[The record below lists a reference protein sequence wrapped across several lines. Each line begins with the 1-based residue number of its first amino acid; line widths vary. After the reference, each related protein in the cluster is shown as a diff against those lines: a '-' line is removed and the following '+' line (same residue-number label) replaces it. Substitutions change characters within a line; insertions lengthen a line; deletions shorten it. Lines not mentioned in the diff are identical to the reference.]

1 MDTRHIALVVQG
13 LFEKSDSIGY
23 DAVFE
28 YKMLREIHGESRV
41 RIFAERF
48 DAKLYPDIPIE
59 PIAELRQHLEANPHT
74 TVVYHY
80 CDGWPEIDEFLL
92 TSAGDFV
99 VRWHNNTPPWFYGA
113 SHRRSV
119 ERTIGGF
126 RTILKFIAKP
136 DIKFWVNSNFT
147 LDQLRVLG
155 GDPARAAVVYPGSR
169 FLESQHGVSTTA
181 ALDKSEQSVAAEDR
195 PFRLLFVSR
204 VVAHKGHRHVVMF
217 AGALQRALDR
227 EVSVTFLG
235 RDDPATTLKSDLS
248 ALGESEGVEVLLKGE
263 VSEDELHAAY
273 RQADLFVCFSE
284 HEGFGMPIFEAMRVG
299 LPVMC
304 LGRTALRE
312 LMQAHPFMLDDIDFA
327 KAIAATRLLVDDGL
341 RGEVLEIQ
349 SSLLETYTSQV
360 VAKQLKAAIAG
371 THGPWTNKL
380 PDTAVIEA
388 RSAEVRSLIEANL
401 VETEL
406 AQADAGSIQPLE
418 ISDNFVTVYD
428 VQSYESLLNR
438 ARGIDT
444 LPPQESPVDHVTFSH
459 REFVTNRGTVLE
471 EGIAFSGAAPAHKNP
486 SHVIYGPYEKFVRG
500 YFAADFE
507 IEAERNGDD
516 SVELEL
522 DVVVEGGAP
531 VSRRKVLV
539 KAIHAGP
546 PPRLL
551 FPIVRE
557 GAIVEFRVRVS
568 RRGNCNLLFK
578 GVTIRNM
585 RQTVA
590 GLRDKDAISLFRLP
604 WFKFK
609 APLGSLL
616 GGIPPLARKHFARGD
631 RMRDRS
637 WWNDAA
643 ESYSAGLAYYPA
655 AFAYL
660 VQLGNCLK
668 EAKRYDA
675 SEEAY
680 QRALAMRPND
690 QDAHLQIARL
700 YRLWNR
706 PEEFNFH
713 LLKAARIDRTTADA
727 LFELGDGDANAV
739 FVSQL
744 LAN

>member
-48 DAKLYPDIPIE
+48 DSKLYPGVPIE
-59 PIAELRQHLEANPHT
+59 PITNLWQHLEKTPDT

-80 CDGWPEIDEFLL
+80 CDGWTELDEYFL
-92 TSAGDFV
+92 TSVGDFV

-113 SHRRSV
+113 THRRSV
-119 ERTIGGF
+119 ERTINGF
-126 RTILKFIAKP
+126 RMVLKFIANP

-147 LDQLRVLG
+147 LNQLQVLG
-155 GDPARAAVVYPGSR
+155 ADPARAAVVYPGSR
-169 FLESQHGVSTTA
+169 FLEAQHVESTATA
-181 ALDKSEQSVAAEDR
+181 LGKPDLSVAAEDQ
-195 PFRLLFVSR
+195 PVRLLFVSR

-235 RDDPATTLKSDLS
+235 RDDPATTLKSDLF

-263 VSEDELHAAY
+263 VSEDELYNAY

-312 LMQAHPFMLDDIDFA
+312 LMQAHPFMLDDLDVA
-327 KAIAATRLLVDDGL
+327 RAIAAARLLADGGT
-341 RGEVLEIQ
+341 RSEVLEIQ
-349 SSLLETYTSQV
+349 SSLLQTYTSQV
-360 VAKQLKAAIAG
+360 VAKQLKAAMTGI
-371 THGPWTNKL
+371 HGPWTNKL
-380 PDTAVIEA
+380 PDAATIDTLSEEIRAK
-388 RSAEVRSLIEANL
+388 IEANL
-401 VETEL
+401 D
-406 AQADAGSIQPLE
+406 QADNRATQPIE

-428 VQSYESLLNR
+428 IQSYESLLNR

-444 LPPQESPVDHVTFSH
+444 LPPHEAPADHVTFSY
-459 REFVTNRGTVLE
+459 REFATSHGALLD
-471 EGIAFSGAAPAHKNP
+471 EGIAFSAAMVSKNP

-507 IEAERNGDD
+507 LEAERNGDEG
-516 SVELEL
+516 VELEL
-522 DVVVEGGAP
+522 DVLIEGARS
-531 VSRRKVLV
+531 VSKRKVTV
-539 KAIHAGP
+539 KEIHTGP
-546 PPRLL
+546 APRLL
-551 FPIVRE
+551 FPIITE
-557 GAIVEFRVRVS
+557 GAVVEFRIRVS

-590 GLRDKDAISLFRLP
+590 GLRDRDAISLFKLP

-609 APLGSLL
+609 APLGSSL
-616 GGIPPLARKHFARGD
+616 GGIPPLARKHFVRGD
-631 RMRDRS
+631 QMRDRG

-643 ESYSAGLAYYPA
+643 EAYAAGLNYYPA
-655 AFAYL
+655 AFPYL

-668 EAKRYDA
+668 EAERYEE
-675 SEEAY
+675 SEKAY
-680 QRALAMRPND
+680 QQALAMKPGDR
-690 QDAHLQIARL
+690 DAHLQIARL
-700 YRLWNR
+700 YQLWDR
-706 PEEFNFH
+706 PEECNFH
-713 LLKAARIDRTTADA
+713 LLKAARVDQTTAEA
-727 LFELGDGDANAV
+727 LAELGEEGANAV
-739 FVSQL
+739 FVSKL
-744 LAN
+744 LAH